1 MKKLFLVFVVFIG
14 GMLTVA
20 QSQDLNQAGESFN
33 EGIAAQQGEDFPT
46 AIAAYEKALSIS
58 NQLGDDGADLAMK
71 SEKQLSYCYFSNGKN
86 LYQEKKFNEAI
97 QNFTKSVEYSK
108 KAGDDKTEDAAKTY
122 IAGIKTAYGNSS
134 LKKEEYD
141 KALGYY
147 DEALNVKPDYIKA
160 EYGKGLVYKKT
171 EDLANMKISLDK
183 VIAAGEEGD
192 KDVENARNAAYLAFR
207 NAGALSL
214 QSGSNDEAVKNLNI
228 SLEYDNTDPR
238 AYYYLAVAYN
248 GASQWDNAVS
258 AASKGLELNPDDKS
272 DTYFELGKAY
282 EGKGDSESA
291 CGAYKNVSTGA
302 NVNAAKYQMEQVLK
316 CQ

>member
-1 MKKLFLVFVVFIG
+1 MKKLFLLSVALVG

-20 QSQDLNQAGESFN
+20 YSQDLNQAGEAFN
-33 EGIAAQQGEDFPT
+33 EGIAAQQSEDYPT
-46 AIAAYEKALSIS
+46 AIVAYEKALSIS
-58 NQLGDDGADLAMK
+58 NQLGDDGVDLAMK

-86 LYQEKKFNEAI
+86 FYQEKKFDEAI

-122 IAGIKTAYGNSS
+122 IAGIKTAYGNSA
-134 LKKEEYD
+134 LKKDEFD

-147 DEALNVKPDYIKA
+147 DEALKAKPDYMKA

-171 EDLANMKISLDK
+171 DDLANMKISLDK
-183 VIAAGEEGD
+183 VIAAGEAGD
-192 KDVENARNAAYLAFR
+192 KDVDNARNAAYLAFR
-207 NAGALSL
+207 NAGAIAL
-214 QSGSNDEAVKNLNI
+214 QSGSYDEAVINLNTSI
-228 SLEYDNTDPR
+228 EYDNTDPR

-248 GASQWDNAVS
+248 GMSQWDNAVS
-258 AASKGLELNPDDKS
+258 AASKGLELNPEDKS

-282 EGKGDSESA
+282 EGMGDAASA
-291 CGAYKNVSTGA
+291 CGAYKNVTTGA
-302 NVNAAKYQMEQVLK
+302 NVNAAKYQVEQVLK